1 MGTPNSATAIPNLVV
16 SDIVSGVVCYLQNYM
31 SGVKSYIPLI
41 QNIVT
46 SVLARKLCPQF
57 NNYGSSM
64 ILTKD
69 GESLITI
76 GIATAI
82 INMAQKKK
90 NKNTMFNTLN
100 AMSSDALGTMLTLTF
115 MSEDKKLF

>member
-1 MGTPNSATAIPNLVV
+1 MPETDFNIPNLVV
-16 SDIVSGVVCYLQNYM
+16 SDIVSGVVCYLQNYLA
-31 SGVKSYIPLI
+31 GDKSYMPLI

-46 SVLARKLCPQF
+46 SVLARKLGPQF
-57 NNYGSSM
+57 DDYGSSM

-82 INMAQKKK
+82 INIVQKKK
-90 NKNTMFNTLN
+90 NKTTAFNVLN
-100 AMSSDALGTMLTLTF
+100 SMSSDALGSMLTLTF
-115 MSEDKKLF
+115 MSEDKKLI

>member
-1 MGTPNSATAIPNLVV
+1 MATPNTAATIPNLVV
-16 SDIVSGVVCYLQNYM
+16 SDIVSGVVCYLQNYLT
-31 SGVKSYIPLI
+31 GDKSYLPLI

-46 SVLARKLCPQF
+46 SVLARKLGPTYDDY
-57 NNYGSSM
+57 NSSM

-82 INMAQKKK
+82 INIVQKKK
-90 NKNTMFNTLN
+90 NKTTAFNVLN
-100 AMSSDALGTMLTLTF
+100 SMSSDALGSMLTLTF